1 MKSAKLNLVI
11 FSAMAVFSF
20 SSCNDNDKRGE
31 NDQMLNDSIQ
41 MAEENRLEQERM
53 DFENNS
59 VFAMVQEDTVLTAFT
74 TNLESNEMNWT
85 FLEEEG
91 PYTVFAPTNMA
102 YENLSQEERDALTD
116 PQNMQENSAKLYYL
130 VVDEELTEENLRQEI
145 ETAEW
150 TFILTSMQGEEINA
164 TLEGDDIILTD
175 PEGNTA
181 TIIETDLA
189 ASNGVIHII
198 DEVIVPSD
206 VTMNEAGNMNN
217 NQNRNNSSAGDT
229 TTTGGM

>member
-1 MKSAKLNLVI
+1 
-11 FSAMAVFSF
+11 
-20 SSCNDNDKRGE
+20 
-31 NDQMLNDSIQ
+31 
-41 MAEENRLEQERM
+41 
-53 DFENNS
+53 
-59 VFAMVQEDTVLTAFT
+59 
-74 TNLESNEMNWT
+74 
-85 FLEEEG
+85 
-91 PYTVFAPTNMA
+91 MA

-116 PQNMQENSAKLYYL
+116 PQNMQENSAMLYYL

-145 ETAEW
+145 ETAGG

-206 VTMNEAGNMNN
+206 VTMNEAGNMNQGKN
-217 NQNRNNSSAGDT
+217 NTSASDT
-229 TTTGGM
+229 TSTGGM

>member
-1 MKSAKLNLVI
+1 
-11 FSAMAVFSF
+11 
-20 SSCNDNDKRGE
+20 
-31 NDQMLNDSIQ
+31 
-41 MAEENRLEQERM
+41 
-53 DFENNS
+53 
-59 VFAMVQEDTVLTAFT
+59 
-74 TNLESNEMNWT
+74 
-85 FLEEEG
+85 
-91 PYTVFAPTNMA
+91 
-102 YENLSQEERDALTD
+102 
-116 PQNMQENSAKLYYL
+116 MQENSAKLYYL

-145 ETAEW
+145 ETAGG

-206 VTMNEAGNMNN
+206 VTMNEAGNMNQGKN
-217 NQNRNNSSAGDT
+217 NTSASDT
-229 TTTGGM
+229 TSTGGM

>member
-59 VFAMVQEDTVLTAFT
+59 VFAMVQEDTVLTVFT
-74 TNLESNEMNWT
+74 TNLESNEMNQT

-145 ETAEW
+145 ETAGG

-206 VTMNEAGNMNN
+206 VTMNEAGNMNQGQN
-217 NQNRNNSSAGDT
+217 NTSASDT
-229 TTTGGM
+229 TSTGGM

>member
-1 MKSAKLNLVI
+1 
-11 FSAMAVFSF
+11 
-20 SSCNDNDKRGE
+20 
-31 NDQMLNDSIQ
+31 
-41 MAEENRLEQERM
+41 
-53 DFENNS
+53 
-59 VFAMVQEDTVLTAFT
+59 
-74 TNLESNEMNWT
+74 
-85 FLEEEG
+85 
-91 PYTVFAPTNMA
+91 MA

-116 PQNMQENSAKLYYL
+116 PQNMQENSAMLYYL

-145 ETAEW
+145 EAAGG

-206 VTMNEAGNMNN
+206 VTMNEAGNMNQGKN
-217 NQNRNNSSAGDT
+217 NTSASDT
-229 TTTGGM
+229 TSTGGM

>member
-59 VFAMVQEDTVLTAFT
+59 VFAMVQEDTVLTVFT
-74 TNLESNEMNWT
+74 TNLESNEMNQT

-145 ETAEW
+145 ETAGG

-206 VTMNEAGNMNN
+206 VTMNEAGNMNQGKN
-217 NQNRNNSSAGDT
+217 NTSASDT
-229 TTTGGM
+229 TSTGGM

>member
-59 VFAMVQEDTVLTAFT
+59 VFAMVQEDTVLTVFT
-74 TNLESNEMNWT
+74 TNLESNEMNQT

-145 ETAEW
+145 ETAGG

>member
-59 VFAMVQEDTVLTAFT
+59 VFAMVQEDTVLTVFT
-74 TNLESNEMNWT
+74 TNLESNEMNQT

-116 PQNMQENSAKLYYL
+116 PQNMQENSAMLYYL

-145 ETAEW
+145 ETAGG

-206 VTMNEAGNMNN
+206 VTMNEAGNMNQGKN
-217 NQNRNNSSAGDT
+217 NTSASDT
-229 TTTGGM
+229 TSTGGM